1 MRSAGGDFQGKT
13 GQSVSAAKIFPQGHQ
28 YEKEAEAHG
37 VSTWGRQNDK
47 EAGAH
52 DVRGSSMGAAT
63 NWFSDE
69 DLYSMAHTSVRNV
82 VNADLKAMQ
91 DLADKKLVDDC
102 SIQVTIT
109 CPEAMFLGPPP
120 RVPGPSTPS
129 TPQAARITGP
139 QPTVNPAI
147 PPMCQKVVAAF
158 NRLHPGMSVLEL
170 CKQGKVCLGQLRVGQ
185 EGACVN
191 FGLLGRCSGC
201 QYRHEVCTVAPSR
214 QVSIFKVMESALATM
229 KVAAGA

>member
-1 MRSAGGDFQGKT
+1 
-13 GQSVSAAKIFPQGHQ
+13 
-28 YEKEAEAHG
+28 
-37 VSTWGRQNDK
+37 
-47 EAGAH
+47 
-52 DVRGSSMGAAT
+52 MGAAT

-170 CKQGKVCLGQLRVGQ
+170 CKQGKVRLGQLRVGR
-185 EGACVN
+185 EGACIN
-191 FGLLGRCSGC
+191 C
-201 QYRHEVCTVAPSR
+201 QYRHQVCTVATSR
-214 QVSIFKVMESALATM
+214 QAAIVKVMESALAMM
-229 KVAAGA
+229 KAAAGA